1 MQQIA
6 IPLSM
11 LEKAR
16 LKAQE
21 MGRLHNSITRGQGN
35 IAGFI
40 GEEVARSVLGGD
52 ENNTYDYDLITE
64 SGMRVD
70 VKTKRTGFEPKDHYE
85 CSVAAFNT
93 KQDCDM
99 YAFVRVHNDLHTA
112 WFLGVYP
119 KKDYFND
126 AVFLK
131 KGDVDPSNNFKVK
144 ADCYNMAI
152 KDLQSEYERS

>member
-21 MGRLHNSITRGQGN
+21 MGRPHNSITRGQGN

-52 ENNTYDYDLITE
+52 ENNTYDYD
-64 SGMRVD
+64 
-70 VKTKRTGFEPKDHYE
+70 
-85 CSVAAFNT
+85 
-93 KQDCDM
+93 
-99 YAFVRVHNDLHTA
+99 
-112 WFLGVYP
+112 
-119 KKDYFND
+119 
-126 AVFLK
+126 
-131 KGDVDPSNNFKVK
+131 
-144 ADCYNMAI
+144 
-152 KDLQSEYERS
+152 RS